1 MRNYCYE
8 PRVGLGISYRD
19 THRWLFFW
27 LLWAHLWP
35 NWKGRF
41 HYRYLYIQLTPN
53 GRLWPL
59 WKGSGSTEES
69 ETVVL
74 NTTSSYHASFLTPGR
89 SEELP
94 NPQFATSRFHSQTAI
109 PETFPWVGIPT
120 NWLYPSVLDLLK
132 VFSSSSPTPAPSYL
146 SPRQTNNR
154 LDRNTDWILGVSTS
168 DNNAQVIYW
177 SLQFH
182 LRVVNVL
189 LSVIPSSSPP
199 RSSRWGAASFTF
211 IPVAFGHKD
220 KHLNVTAR
228 VRELLVGVALRREGY
243 PGPLASIPKAHP
255 SPTLPFHKPLP
266 LHPPLKAW
274 SHKWKWTWPWLWLVW
289 SEF

>member
-182 LRVVNVL
+182 LWEWL
-189 LSVIPSSSPP
+189 MCFCL
-199 RSSRWGAASFTF
+199 WF
-211 IPVAFGHKD
+211 
-220 KHLNVTAR
+220 
-228 VRELLVGVALRREGY
+228 
-243 PGPLASIPKAHP
+243 
-255 SPTLPFHKPLP
+255 LP
-266 LHPPLKAW
+266 PPLQEVQGEEPPH
-274 SHKWKWTWPWLWLVW
+274 SPLYLWLLGTKISTSMW
-289 SEF
+289 QLGSGNF